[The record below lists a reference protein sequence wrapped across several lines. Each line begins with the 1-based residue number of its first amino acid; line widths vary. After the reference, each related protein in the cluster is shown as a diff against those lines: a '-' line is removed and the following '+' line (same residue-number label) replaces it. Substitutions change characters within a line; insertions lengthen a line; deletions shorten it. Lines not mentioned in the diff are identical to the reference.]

1 VARQTF
7 NSSYD
12 TITPEFGK
20 QEVIRAANWLAI
32 VSVGETSPLHSLT
45 TSAMRELPEKLG
57 FTNIL
62 PFVYCAGI
70 HLSDPVSLTATSEKK
85 TCRGLPSAVPRCSVE
100 NRIGPAFL

>member
-32 VSVGETSPLHSLT
+32 VSVGETSKIPIALIDGLE
-45 TSAMRELPEKLG
+45 A
-57 FTNIL
+57 I
-62 PFVYCAGI
+62 FVGTGLFQQPGYCN
-70 HLSDPVSLTATSEKK
+70 SKPQVSNCFVKQGA
-85 TCRGLPSAVPRCSVE
+85 
-100 NRIGPAFL
+100 RIGMLLPITHFHLHRPRN